1 MKCIHKLILFGACF
15 LLFCFDISGQVG
27 VTYNVKSYNVFNG
40 LSNNWVS
47 DIFQDEDGFMWFATQ
62 YGLNRFDGKSY
73 KKYTYTSKNPKSL
86 TGNWVRSILQLSDGK
101 LYIGTLGGGID
112 ILDPHSGLFENLEKL
127 DDEKDILM
135 VNNLTKYGKE
145 NLWISS
151 TSGAYK
157 YSPKNQT
164 LKRVYNERSSNIS
177 VLNDGRS
184 LIASKEGLFEVK
196 DTITKKLNLF
206 KGRSISNIL
215 RLSNNKTLVY
225 IANELYS
232 IEKRNDQWVKEKLDF
247 DSSYISNPSDKSFLF
262 QDNRDWIWLAAGK
275 KIWKFSP
282 DFKTQIVLDA
292 QDLLGYDFSKRVR
305 LLCIFQDRDNDFWIG
320 TNAGAFQLIEN
331 KSFRH
336 PILGAVGNAREI
348 VECQGKMW
356 VTLPDG
362 LYNWDKSNRAPLK
375 KVSDYRMTSL
385 ACASNGVVYGLFKNE
400 SVGILKINAENENIV
415 EQFFE
420 PKNMP
425 SNPWRIIED
434 ANKRLW
440 ITQWDHMMVYDTTD
454 GSYFRFKVT
463 NNNVAIVDM
472 FLDKDDTMWLA
483 TISGGLLK
491 FSNASQITKSSDHNF
506 KRFLHDENDPNSISS
521 NLVMSL
527 HQTNDG
533 KLWIGTDGG
542 LNRMDIEEEK
552 FTRYMRDEQMPDDK
566 ILNITNDKNGILWFG
581 TISHGITSFDPESNE
596 FNTYTVEDG
605 LYDNSMLLSSIYR
618 AEDGYIWMGSERGVN
633 YFYPEEVSIT
643 PNYKPNL
650 IWSSYVKHRKD
661 TSITRHFPNKLNDVV
676 KVSPEDQNVSFQF
689 LALTFKEPENVRYQ
703 FWLQGF
709 HNDWLPIQEKGLIT
723 LSYLPKGK
731 YKLHVRASSSENKWE
746 VLHEPISVIVLPPW
760 YKTNVAYLAYSLFLM
775 FLIYSFY
782 KIQLRRKIAETEK
795 EHVSS
800 LAEVKTRWFNQIAHE
815 FRTPLTVILGAVD
828 QMKNRSVKEDDM
840 SKEDKHLHQIQNQAN
855 HLSNQVHQ
863 ILEIAQMQEDQL
875 EVNEQIGDFVSF
887 QKYLLYSFK
896 SLAKQKEITL
906 AFSSS
911 LEELPIYYD
920 EDKWRKITTNLV
932 SNAIKYNTVGG
943 KVSLQM
949 QYVAHKENS
958 IVKVIVED
966 SGIGISS
973 TFQKI
978 LYDPFT
984 RSQTENQNGVGLG
997 LTLTKELVELM
1008 DGSIEVK
1015 SKEGVGTTFTISAP
1029 VKSIIETKELENSIV
1044 SEESSLSIVLVAED
1058 HKEVQEYIQ
1067 FCLASSY
1074 KVVLANNGQEA
1085 WDLCQKYVPDLVI
1098 SDVMMPKW
1106 DGIKLGTMIRS
1117 HIATDHIPL
1126 IFLTA
1131 KANQHSQIEG
1141 LKIGADAYLAK
1152 PFDREEL
1159 LIRVNHLIQT
1169 RTKLREKYNQE
1180 DVGTIS
1186 ENQVIDGF
1194 IQSVIDIVKDHMD
1207 DDEFSVPLL
1216 AEKLHMSRVHLFR
1229 KIKNLTGMPP
1239 TKFIRKI
1246 RLQHARDLLNNK
1258 EYSIAEI
1265 AYQTGFKDP
1274 AYFTRVYVE
1283 EFGKPPSESR
1293 K

>member
-1 MKCIHKLILFGACF
+1 MKCIHKLIVFVLCF
-15 LLFCFDISGQVG
+15 TLSCLDVSGQEE
-27 VTYNVKSYNVFNG
+27 VTYNIKSYNVFNG

-73 KKYTYTSKNPKSL
+73 EKYTYTSKKNKGL
-86 TGNWVRSILQLSDGK
+86 TGNWVRSILQLNDGK
-101 LYIGTLGGGID
+101 IYTGTLGGGLD
-112 ILDPHSGLFENLEKL
+112 ILDPHSGVFESLEKL
-127 DDEKDILM
+127 ENKKDILM
-135 VNNLTKYGKE
+135 VNNLIKYGKE
-145 NLWISS
+145 DLWISS

-157 YSPKNQT
+157 YTSKSQT
-164 LKRVYNERSSNIS
+164 LKQIYNKRSSNIS
-177 VLNDGRS
+177 VLKDGSS

-196 DTITKKLNLF
+196 DTITKKLELF

-215 RLSNNKTLVY
+215 TLSNNKTLVY

-232 IEKRNDQWVKEKLDF
+232 IEKQNDQWIKEKLVF
-247 DSSYISNPSDKSFLF
+247 DSSYMSNPTDKSFIF
-262 QDNRDWIWLAAGK
+262 QDNRDWVWLAAGK
-275 KIWKFSP
+275 EIWKFSP

-292 QDLLGYDFSKRVR
+292 QDLLGYDFSKRLR
-305 LLCIFQDRDNDFWIG
+305 LLCIFQDRDHDFWIG

-331 KSFRH
+331 KPFRH
-336 PILGAVGNAREI
+336 PILGPVGNAREI
-348 VECQGKMW
+348 VECGGKMW
-356 VTLPDG
+356 FTLPDG
-362 LYNWDKSNRAPLK
+362 LYTWDKTKGESLK
-375 KVSDYRMTSL
+375 KVSDYRITSL
-385 ACASNGVVYGLFKNE
+385 ACASNGSVYGLFKSE
-400 SVGILKINAENENIV
+400 SIGILKIDAETENIV
-415 EQFFE
+415 EQIFE
-420 PKNMP
+420 SQKMA
-425 SNPWRIIED
+425 SNPWTIIED

-440 ITQWDHMMVYDTTD
+440 IAQWDHIMVYDTTD

-463 NNNVAIVDM
+463 KKNIGIIDS
-472 FLDKDDTMWLA
+472 FLDKNDNLWLA

-491 FSNASQITKSSDHNF
+491 FSNASAVTESSDYQF
-506 KRFLHDENDPNSISS
+506 KRFVHDKNDLNSISS
-521 NLVMSL
+521 SLIQSL
-527 HQTNDG
+527 HQTEDG
-533 KLWIGTDGG
+533 KLWMGTDGG
-542 LNRMDIEEEK
+542 LNRMDIDEEK
-552 FTRYMRDEQMPDDK
+552 FTRYMRSDQMPSDK
-566 ILNITNDKNGILWFG
+566 ILNITSDNNGVLWLG
-581 TISHGITSFDPESNE
+581 TISNGITSFDPETNE

-633 YFYPEEVSIT
+633 YFHPEDVSVVQSYT
-643 PNYKPNL
+643 PNL
-650 IWSSYVKHRKD
+650 VWSSYVKHRKD
-661 TSITRHFPNKLNDVV
+661 TTITSYFPSILNDVI
-676 KVSPEDQNVSFQF
+676 KVDPEDQNVSFEF

-709 HNDWLPIQEKGLIT
+709 HNDWLPMQEKGLIT

-746 VLHEPISVIVLPPW
+746 VVHEPISVLVVPPW
-760 YKTNVAYLAYSLFLM
+760 YKTNLAYVAYSLFLLL
-775 FLIYSFY
+775 LIYTFY

-828 QMKNRSVKEDDM
+828 QIRNKANKDTSN
-840 SKEDKHLHQIQNQAN
+840 KEDKHLHQIENQAN

-875 EVNEQIGDFVSF
+875 EMNEQIGDFVSF

-896 SLAKQKEITL
+896 SLAEEKEITL
-906 AFSSS
+906 SFSSNQ
-911 LEELPIYYD
+911 EELNIYYD

-932 SNAIKYNTVGG
+932 SNAIKYNVVGG
-943 KVSLQM
+943 KVSLQIKHIEDEDSSM
-949 QYVAHKENS
+949 IN
-958 IVKVIVED
+958 VIFKD

-973 TFQKI
+973 DFLKI

-984 RSQTENQNGVGLG
+984 RSQTKNENGVGLG

-1008 DGSIEVK
+1008 KGNIRVE
-1015 SKEGVGTTFTISAP
+1015 SKEELGTTFIISAP
-1029 VKSIIETKELENSIV
+1029 VIV
-1044 SEESSLSIVLVAED
+1044 SSDFQNPEENLTLEDSSLPIVLVAED

-1074 KVVLANNGQEA
+1074 TVILANDGQEA
-1085 WDLCQKYVPDLVI
+1085 WELCQDHLPDLVI
-1098 SDVMMPKW
+1098 SDIMMPKW

-1131 KANQHSQIEG
+1131 KANQQSQIEG
-1141 LKIGADAYLAK
+1141 LKIGADAYLSK

-1159 LIRVNHLIQT
+1159 LIRVNHLIHT
-1169 RTKLREKYNQE
+1169 RKKLREKYNQE
-1180 DVGTIS
+1180 DVGNVS
-1186 ENQVIDGF
+1186 ENKVIDSF
-1194 IQSVIDIVKDHMD
+1194 MQSAIDIVKDHMD
-1207 DDEFSVPLL
+1207 NEEFSIPML
-1216 AEKLHMSRVHLFR
+1216 AEQLHMSRVHLFR
-1229 KIKNLTGMPP
+1229 KIKNLTGMSP

-1274 AYFTRVYVE
+1274 AYFSRVYVE

>member
-1 MKCIHKLILFGACF
+1 MKCIHKLVVFVACF
-15 LLFCFDISGQVG
+15 IVLCLDVSGQAE
-27 VTYNVKSYNVFNG
+27 VTYNIKSYNVFNG

-62 YGLNRFDGKSY
+62 YGLNRFDGQSY
-73 KKYTYTSKNPKSL
+73 EKYTYTSKNPKSL

-112 ILDPHSGLFENLEKL
+112 ILDPHSGVFENLEEL
-127 DDEKDILM
+127 ESEKDILM

-157 YSPKNQT
+157 YTPKSQT
-164 LKRVYNERSSNIS
+164 LKRVYNKRSSNIS

-184 LIASKEGLFEVK
+184 LIASNEGLFEVK
-196 DTITKKLNLF
+196 DTITKKLDLF
-206 KGRSISNIL
+206 KGRIISNIL
-215 RLSNNKTLVY
+215 TLSNNKTLVY

-232 IEKRNDQWVKEKLDF
+232 IEEKNDRWVKERLDF
-247 DSSYISNPSDKSFLF
+247 DSSYISNATDKSFFF

-282 DFKTQIVLDA
+282 DFKTQIVFDA
-292 QDLLGYDFSKRVR
+292 QDLLGYDFSKRLR

-331 KSFRH
+331 KPFRH

-348 VECQGKMW
+348 VECEGKMW
-356 VTLPDG
+356 FTLPDG
-362 LYNWDKSNRAPLK
+362 LYTWDKIKGTPLK
-375 KVSDYRMTSL
+375 KISDYRMTSL
-385 ACASNGVVYGLFKNE
+385 ACASNGAVYGLFKNE
-400 SVGILKINAENENIV
+400 FVGILKIDAKNESVV
-415 EQFFE
+415 EQIFE
-420 PKNMP
+420 SEKMP
-425 SNPWRIIED
+425 SSPWRIIED

-440 ITQWDHMMVYDTTD
+440 ITHWNHMMVYDTTD
-454 GSYFRFKVT
+454 GSYFRLKVT
-463 NNNVAIVDM
+463 KKNIAIVDL
-472 FLDKDDTMWLA
+472 FLDKKDNLWLA
-483 TISGGLLK
+483 TISGGLVKL
-491 FSNASQITKSSDHNF
+491 SNASKFVASSDSNF
-506 KRFLHDENDPNSISS
+506 KRFVHDKNDDSSVSS

-552 FTRYMRDEQMPDDK
+552 FTRYMRDDKMPDDK
-566 ILNITNDKNGILWFG
+566 VLNITSDKNGVLWLS
-581 TISHGITSFDPESNE
+581 TISHGITSFNPTTNE

-618 AEDGYIWMGSERGVN
+618 AADGYIWTGSERGVN
-633 YFYPEEVSIT
+633 YFHPEELSVASD
-643 PNYKPNL
+643 YKPNL

-661 TSITRHFPNKLNDVV
+661 TIITNHFPNKLNDVIRV
-676 KVSPEDQNVSFQF
+676 RSEDQNVSFQF

-709 HNDWLPIQEKGLIT
+709 HNDWLPVQEKGLIT

-746 VLHEPISVIVLPPW
+746 VLHEPISVLVLPPW
-760 YKTNVAYLAYSLFLM
+760 YKTNVAYLAYSLFLLL
-775 FLIYSFY
+775 LIYTFY

-828 QMKNRSVKEDDM
+828 QIRNRSVKDT
-840 SKEDKHLHQIQNQAN
+840 SNKEDKYLHQIENQAN

-875 EVNEQIGDFVSF
+875 EMNEQLGDFVSF
-887 QKYLLYSFK
+887 QRYLLYSFK
-896 SLAKQKEITL
+896 SLAEEKEISLT
-906 AFSSS
+906 FSSDQ
-911 LEELPIYYD
+911 EELHMYYD

-932 SNAIKYNTVGG
+932 SNAIKYNVVGG
-943 KVSLQM
+943 KVSLKIN
-949 QYVAHKENS
+949 YVEDEDSSRINV
-958 IVKVIVED
+958 IVKD

-973 TFQKI
+973 DFMKI

-984 RSQTENQNGVGLG
+984 RSQTENENGVGLG

-1008 DGSIEVK
+1008 KGNIRVE
-1015 SKEGVGTTFTISAP
+1015 SKEELGTTFTISTP
-1029 VKSIIETKELENSIV
+1029 VIV
-1044 SEESSLSIVLVAED
+1044 SSDFLNSEEDLILQDSSLPIVLVAED

-1074 KVVLANNGQEA
+1074 TVVLANNGQEA
-1085 WDLCQKYVPDLVI
+1085 WELCQEHLPDLVI
-1098 SDVMMPKW
+1098 SDIMMPKW
-1106 DGIKLGTMIRS
+1106 DGIKLGSMIRS

-1131 KANQHSQIEG
+1131 KASQHSQIEG

-1159 LIRVNHLIQT
+1159 LIRVNHLIHT
-1169 RTKLREKYNQE
+1169 RTKLREKYDQE
-1180 DVGTIS
+1180 DVGNVS
-1186 ENQVIDGF
+1186 ENKVIDGF
-1194 IQSVIDIVKDHMD
+1194 MQSVIDIVKDHMD
-1207 DDEFSVPLL
+1207 NDEFSIPVL
-1216 AEKLHMSRVHLFR
+1216 AEQLHMSRVHLFR
-1229 KIKNLTGMPP
+1229 KIKNLTGMSP

-1274 AYFTRVYVE
+1274 AYFSRVYVE